1 MLLLRPATDVM
12 YVNVRMLLQPL
23 LYVEYMLNA
32 VALLW
37 RPVTYVMY
45 VVTCYMLNVVTV
57 VYAVIATDDR
67 YATVYVVLW
76 LSV

>member
-45 VVTCYMLNVVTV
+45 VVTVVTC
-57 VYAVIATDDR
+57 
-67 YATVYVVLW
+67 
-76 LSV
+76 